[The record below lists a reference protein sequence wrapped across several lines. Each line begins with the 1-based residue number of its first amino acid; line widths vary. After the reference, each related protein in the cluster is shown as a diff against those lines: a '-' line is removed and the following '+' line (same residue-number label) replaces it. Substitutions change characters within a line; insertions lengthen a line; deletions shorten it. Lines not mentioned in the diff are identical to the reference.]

1 MTAESQST
9 PPPPA
14 QQGRGWS
21 AGRILL
27 VVLGSIVALLG
38 AGLLAAG
45 GALLWADRTHRDDDG
60 FLTTPTERFERD
72 SYAIVSDNIDLFEAE
87 TGSDWIL
94 SEGVLG
100 DVRLRSENVEDS
112 ETFVGIG
119 PTADV
124 ESYLGGVEHDEVT
137 DLDFDPFSV
146 EYRRIGGGEPAG
158 APTEQ
163 TFWTASAAGPGEQT
177 ATWEPESGDWTIVV
191 MNADGS
197 NGVAVELSAGAEANF
212 LLWLA
217 IGLMIAGGLLLGG
230 GVTMIVFGARGATST
245 APAAAAV
252 APASAEAR
260 PSVYPVA
267 LRGELD
273 PELSRWL
280 WLVKWLLAIPHYI
293 VLAFLWIAFWI
304 LSVVAF
310 FAILFTGRYPR
321 GIFDFNVGVLRW
333 TWRVGFYTYWA
344 LGTDRYPPFT
354 LASVPEYPATLEVEY
369 PERLSHWLPLVKW
382 ILAIPHLILVG
393 IFVGGWGW
401 GWGWDNNE
409 VWGIG
414 IAGLVGVLVVIA
426 GFVLLFTGRYP
437 RTLFDFALGLDRWV
451 FRVAAYVSLMRD
463 EYPPFRLDMGPTE
476 PAEPAEAPPPAP

>member
-1 MTAESQST
+1 V
-9 PPPPA
+9 
-14 QQGRGWS
+14 
-21 AGRILL
+21 GRILL
-27 VVLGSIVALLG
+27 VILGSIVALLA

-45 GALLWADRTHRDDDG
+45 IVLLWADQTQRDDDG

-72 SYAIVSDNIDLFEAE
+72 SFAIVSDNIDLFETDAGE
-87 TGSDWIL
+87 DWL
-94 SEGVLG
+94 LLDDVLG
-100 DVRLRSENVEDS
+100 DIRLRSENVDGG

-119 PTADV
+119 RTADV
-124 ESYLGGVEHDEVT
+124 RRYLGDVERDEVT
-137 DLDFDPFSV
+137 DLDFEPFRVS
-146 EYRRIGGGEPAG
+146 YRRFEGGAPAG
-158 APTEQ
+158 PPTEQ
-163 TFWTASAAGPGEQT
+163 TFWAASASGAGEQT
-177 ATWEPESGDWTIVV
+177 ATWSPESGNWTVVV

-197 NGVAVELSAGAEANF
+197 QGVAVELSAGAKASF

-217 IGLMIAGGLLLGG
+217 IGLVVAGALLLAAGA
-230 GVTMIVFGARGATST
+230 TIVVLGARGATGT
-245 APAAAAV
+245 PATGAAAA
-252 APASAEAR
+252 APALAGAG
-260 PSVYPVA
+260 PTVYPVA

-273 PELSRWL
+273 PALSRGL
-280 WLVKWLLAIPHYI
+280 WLVKWLLAVPHYI
-293 VLAFLWIAFWI
+293 VLAFLWIAFWV

-333 TWRVGFYTYWA
+333 TWRVAFYSYWA

-354 LASVPEYPATLEVEY
+354 LAPVPDYPASLEIDY

-382 ILAIPHLILVG
+382 LLAIPHLVLVG

-401 GWGWDNNE
+401 GWTDDHF
-409 VWGIG
+409 WGIG
-414 IAGLVGVLVVIA
+414 LAGLVGVLVLIA
-426 GFVLLFTGRYP
+426 GFVLLFTRNYP

-476 PAEPAEAPPPAP
+476 PAERPPPAP